1 MTVTPGTAPSEH
13 VKIQKLDQNGT
24 ASGPVINAQFNPT
37 TMQYT
42 ITNSAAQGSGRGRSR
57 AVDES
62 TGKLTMDLIYDTT
75 HSGDDVRNETQKI
88 ALLMKPDGRRGTPI
102 VEVTWGNFKFK
113 GALDQYR
120 ETLDFFSPEGMPL
133 RASLSFGFSTVTEQ
147 NRTPDKVFEFAS
159 GRAGAADTTSFQA
172 TGDAFTYEVP
182 TFRGM
187 STTEAASAMGN
198 PDAGNELAAQ
208 NGIEDPRNGGF
219 EGGDTLLVS
228 SEPILDGPLA
238 FSAGGGAGAG
248 FGAGAGAGFG
258 ASAGAG
264 FGASAG
270 AGFGASAG
278 AGFGA
283 SAGAGFGASAGAGFG
298 ASASAGA
305 GFGASAGAGFGASAG
320 AGFGASAGAGA
331 SFGANAGASFG
342 AGTSVGAFS
351 SAGGAVSA
359 RVRSGSVASA
369 GVSASAGA
377 FAALGPPRAAARGR
391 FDVGRVLNVVPAAT
405 PPIDHP
411 TGFGP
416 GGLALRTGT
425 GVDVGQRVSLSDL
438 IEFEE

>member
-1 MTVTPGTAPSEH
+1 MTVTPGTAPSER
-13 VKIQKLDQNGT
+13 VKIQKLDQSGA
-24 ASGPVINAQFNPT
+24 ASGPIISAQFNPT

-42 ITNSAAQGSGRGRSR
+42 INNSAAQGSGRGRSR

-88 ALLMKPDGRRGTPI
+88 ALLMKPEGRRGTPI

-120 ETLDFFSPEGMPL
+120 ETLDFFSSEGMPL
-133 RASLSFGFSTVTEQ
+133 RASLSLGFSTVTEQ

-159 GRAGAADTTSFQA
+159 NRTGAPDTTSFQA
-172 TGDAFTYEVP
+172 TSEAFTYEVP
-182 TFRGM
+182 TFQGM

-198 PDAGNELAAQ
+198 PGAGNDLAAQ

-219 EGGDTLLVS
+219 EGGDTLLVTE
-228 SEPILDGPLA
+228 EPILDGPLA
-238 FSAGGGAGAG
+238 FSAGGSAGASAGFGAGAGAG
-248 FGAGAGAGFG
+248 FGASAGAGAGFGASAGAGAGFG

-270 AGFGASAG
+270 AGAG
-278 AGFGA
+278 AGA
-283 SAGAGFGASAGAGFG
+283 S
-298 ASASAGA
+298 
-305 GFGASAGAGFGASAG
+305 
-320 AGFGASAGAGA
+320 FGASAGAGA
-331 SFGANAGASFG
+331 SFGASAGAFVS
-342 AGTSVGAFS
+342 
-351 SAGGAVSA
+351 VSA
-359 RVRSGSVASA
+359 SARTGGVASA

-377 FAALGPPRAAARGR
+377 FAALGPQRAPARGR
-391 FDVGRVLNVVPAAT
+391 FEVGRVLNVLPSVPS
-405 PPIDHP
+405 PVDHP

-416 GGLALRTGT
+416 GGVAMRTGA